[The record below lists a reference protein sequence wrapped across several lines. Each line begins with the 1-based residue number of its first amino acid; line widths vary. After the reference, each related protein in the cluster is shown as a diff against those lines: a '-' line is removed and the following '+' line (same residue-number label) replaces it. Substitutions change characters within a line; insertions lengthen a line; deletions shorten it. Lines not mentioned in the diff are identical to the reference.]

1 MPNEWMDQ
9 IVKILNDYYDAQ
21 ISYTTALAKINLV
34 SMEYKDEFEIFE
46 SQFKD
51 K

>member
-1 MPNEWMDQ
+1 MPNELMDQ
-9 IVKILNDYYDAQ
+9 IVKILDDYYDDQ
-21 ISYTTALAKINLV
+21 ISHTTALAKINLV
-34 SMEYKDEFEIFE
+34 SIDYKEDFEMFE